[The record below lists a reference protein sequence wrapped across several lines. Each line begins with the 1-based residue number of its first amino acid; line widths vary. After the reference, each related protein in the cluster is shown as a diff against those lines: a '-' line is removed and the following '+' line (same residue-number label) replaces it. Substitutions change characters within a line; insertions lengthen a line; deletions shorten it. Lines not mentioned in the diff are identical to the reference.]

1 MFKGRWAVRT
11 FDTNVVVRIVLGDDP
26 DQSAL
31 AARYWRDA
39 LASGGIYLPIVVL
52 IEVAWVLA
60 YSAKFDRARVLSELR
75 RLTSMQGVWV
85 ENATLVRR
93 AVERYAETT
102 VDFADCLVLESAR
115 DAGALPVQTFD
126 RRFARQPDVVL
137 MTPEQAR

>member
-1 MFKGRWAVRT
+1 MRT

-39 LASGGIYLPIVVL
+39 LASGGICLPIVVL
-52 IEVAWVLA
+52 IEVAWALA

-126 RRFARQPDVVL
+126 RCFARQTDVVL